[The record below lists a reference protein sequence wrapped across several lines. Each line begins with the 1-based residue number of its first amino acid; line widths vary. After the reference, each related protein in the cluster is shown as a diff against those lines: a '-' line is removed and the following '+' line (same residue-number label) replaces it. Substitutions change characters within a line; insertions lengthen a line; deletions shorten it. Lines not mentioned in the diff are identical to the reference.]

1 MIRQE
6 NARKDDGT
14 GTLGRLFQNA
24 EFIILGM
31 KNKIGGEQYDCECYC
46 DPSNGMDPGRNGAV
60 HGDDD
65 TVKLRA
71 WDDLTTGMWTDARLF

>member
-6 NARKDDGT
+6 NARKDDGV

-31 KNKIGGEQYDCECYC
+31 KNKIGGEQHGC
-46 DPSNGMDPGRNGAV
+46 DGFVTHPTGWIRDRAGPHMVISHRE
-60 HGDDD
+60 
-65 TVKLRA
+65 TVL
-71 WDDLTTGMWTDARLF
+71 L